1 MKRYIYGTS
10 VRGAAH
16 KHGRIQCQDSCR
28 VETIKDVV
36 IMGAA
41 DGHGSTLCP
50 YSKTG
55 SVIAVNVFCSVMSA
69 YYNSFNK
76 TRNGMRSLMR
86 FLNREGSLKVAQS
99 IDLEWKRRVY
109 KQHLNRKR
117 EVPADNDGSP
127 DKEAV
132 YKMYGS
138 TLLGL
143 MITKSFI
150 FAFQLG
156 DGDICCINGQ
166 GINYLLAPDK
176 LLGVETHSLCK
187 KESWKKAVTQVSVR
201 DNHTDCS
208 ALYWMSTDGMS
219 NSYRT
224 QKEFEY
230 ACTEYYSAIRE
241 NGFEVIEDNLDEWL
255 EETSEQ
261 GCGDDVT
268 VVMAYYYTNKEK
280 DEDEQI
286 ID

>member
-16 KHGRIQCQDSCR
+16 RHNGKECQDSYR
-28 VETIKDVV
+28 TETIKDVV

-41 DGHGSTLCP
+41 DGHGSDSCP

-99 IDLEWKRRVY
+99 IDREWKRRVY

-117 EVPADNDGSP
+117 IVPIGEDGSP
-127 DKEAV
+127 NKAAV
-132 YKMYGS
+132 YKMYGT
-138 TLLGL
+138 TLLGI

-150 FAFQLG
+150 FSFQLG
-156 DGDICCINGQ
+156 DGDICCITRKGTD
-166 GINYLLAPDK
+166 YLLAPDK

-187 KESWKKAVTQVSVR
+187 QESWKKAITQVRTRDGHSDHSV
-201 DNHTDCS
+201 
-208 ALYWMSTDGMS
+208 LYWMSTDGMS

-230 ACTEYYSAIRE
+230 ACTEYYSAIQK

-268 VVMAYYYTNKEK
+268 VVMAYYRS
-280 DEDEQI
+280 DEEEYKDEQI
-286 ID
+286 I